1 MEQGHEIAAEVW
13 PSCKTPR
20 SGGPGLSES
29 SISCNLLAKA
39 WRNNAF
45 GLDFRENAWKFAETH
60 STLES
65 RLGFEAIFGSYARK
79 GLYDRHV
86 RGLQGEPRCEERRF
100 DR

>member
-1 MEQGHEIAAEVW
+1 MQFACKSMEK
-13 PSCKTPR
+13 PC
-20 SGGPGLSES
+20 
-29 SISCNLLAKA
+29 
-39 WRNNAF
+39 F

-86 RGLQGEPRCEERRF
+86 RGLQGGAPMRGAKIR
-100 DR
+100 